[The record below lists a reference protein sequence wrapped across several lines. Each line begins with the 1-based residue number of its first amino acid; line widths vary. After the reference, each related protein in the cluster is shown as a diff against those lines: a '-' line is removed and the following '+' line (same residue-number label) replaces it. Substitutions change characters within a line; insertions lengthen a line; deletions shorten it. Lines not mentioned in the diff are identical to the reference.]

1 MPMRPTLPLLALLLA
16 STASADGSGQAL
28 LAQGRQVF
36 LEQAQPSCSLCH
48 TLREAGANGA
58 IGPDLDQLKPDAARV
73 EAAVRNGL
81 GVMPPFAES
90 LSDEQIR
97 AVAHYVATVTGQ

>member
-1 MPMRPTLPLLALLLA
+1 MARQTLCVLALLLA
-16 STASADGSGQAL
+16 TPALADDAL
-28 LAQGRQVF
+28 FAQGRQVF

-48 TLREAGANGA
+48 TLREAGTSGA
-58 IGPDLDQLKPDAARV
+58 VGPDLDQLKPDAARV

-97 AVAHYVATVTGQ
+97 AVAAYVSSVAGQ

>member
-1 MPMRPTLPLLALLLA
+1 MRPILPLLALLLA
-16 STASADGSGQAL
+16 STASAGGSEQAL

-58 IGPDLDQLKPDAARV
+58 IGPGLDQLKPDAARV

-81 GVMPPFAES
+81 GVMPPFAET

-97 AVAHYVATVTGQ
+97 AVAHYVATVTRQ